1 MKYKAENLWQKNFII
16 YLGLYSYMGE
26 HVVRE
31 KPQLE
36 GWQACL
42 NQQREI
48 KMFHKTCGWPNTV
61 NAHAHNQTIV
71 DKDFILD

>member
-1 MKYKAENLWQKNFII
+1 
-16 YLGLYSYMGE
+16 MGE